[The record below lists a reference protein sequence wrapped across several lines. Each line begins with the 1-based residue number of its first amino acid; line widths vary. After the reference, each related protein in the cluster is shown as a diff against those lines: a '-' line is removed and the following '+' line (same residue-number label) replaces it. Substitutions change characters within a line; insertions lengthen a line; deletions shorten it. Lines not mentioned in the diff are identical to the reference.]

1 MKDSKAIDAVI
12 KLLDAGGLTRE
23 DLRIAPLEQ
32 VINLRNLL
40 DHWCQIAEGEIQ
52 DRVERTRSR

>member
-12 KLLDAGGLTRE
+12 KLLDAGGLTQ